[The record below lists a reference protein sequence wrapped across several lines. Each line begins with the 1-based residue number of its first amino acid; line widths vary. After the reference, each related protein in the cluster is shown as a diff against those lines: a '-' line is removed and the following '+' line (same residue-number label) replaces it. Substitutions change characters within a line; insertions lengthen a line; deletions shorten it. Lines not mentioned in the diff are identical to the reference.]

1 MTGIPCVFT
10 LNEDTKAVVAGTQ
23 YMDAEGALQDYPEDG
38 SIVKIVPGAEA
49 FGDYNWIIHN
59 LRLPTLANTNFW
71 STTKSEMPVVGGE
84 YDQII
89 VRMCKE
95 RDGIAGGAL
104 GMRVT
109 TVTTH
114 VFYVLRSQS
123 QFIMDAFTTIGVP
136 ASKQY
141 TDADD
146 ELAENALLIMM
157 QEVESHPE
165 ADIIDFCGYV
175 RCKDQLHRRFHPIRG
190 WVKNPYRALY
200 FRQISP
206 SCGHAIIRSNISKSN
221 LYDEKIRRFEDY
233 ELELRLI
240 RNAKIYS
247 SQYVTEIHN
256 VDFAEASSARKNIC
270 EDFLGHLCFSKGDFW
285 YKMCLYRFFVEER
298 PNYPMACR
306 DMYPALFYRYDL
318 LLLHKILLKIE
329 KLFR

>member
-1 MTGIPCVFT
+1 MISIIIPLYNKEKAIESSLRSVVSQSYKDFEIIVVDDGSTDESVRIVEQFMHNYESLCRYTIITQENGGPSKARNTGIKAARGEWIVT
-10 LNEDTKAVVAGTQ
+10 L
-23 YMDAEGALQDYPEDG
+23 
-38 SIVKIVPGAEA
+38 
-49 FGDYNWIIHN
+49 
-59 LRLPTLANTNFW
+59 
-71 STTKSEMPVVGGE
+71 
-84 YDQII
+84 
-89 VRMCKE
+89 
-95 RDGIAGGAL
+95 
-104 GMRVT
+104 
-109 TVTTH
+109 
-114 VFYVLRSQS
+114 
-123 QFIMDAFTTIGVP
+123 
-136 ASKQY
+136 
-141 TDADD
+141 DADD

>member
-1 MTGIPCVFT
+1 MISVIIPLYNKEKAIESSLHSVVSQNYKDFEIIVVDDGSTDGSVRIVEQFLHNYESLCRYTIITQENGGPSKARNTGIKAARGEWIVT
-10 LNEDTKAVVAGTQ
+10 L
-23 YMDAEGALQDYPEDG
+23 
-38 SIVKIVPGAEA
+38 
-49 FGDYNWIIHN
+49 
-59 LRLPTLANTNFW
+59 
-71 STTKSEMPVVGGE
+71 
-84 YDQII
+84 
-89 VRMCKE
+89 
-95 RDGIAGGAL
+95 
-104 GMRVT
+104 
-109 TVTTH
+109 
-114 VFYVLRSQS
+114 
-123 QFIMDAFTTIGVP
+123 
-136 ASKQY
+136 
-141 TDADD
+141 DADD